1 MKAGEEKDI
10 KVTFPEDYHEASLK
24 GQEVTFHVKVNDIK
38 HKVQRELDEEFFEDL
53 GMEGVNSK
61 ETLEQELEANIKA
74 QKDMDAENK
83 YVDRLF
89 EEIAKHVE
97 VEIPEEMVEEE
108 IDRLLNRFRQQMQM
122 QGISLDMYYQFTK
135 TTEQDLRNQ
144 MEKDAY
150 QNVLYRLMLEEILN
164 MEKIEVSNEEADK
177 EAEELA
183 KKYQM
188 PKEEFLKAF
197 GGIEMVQY
205 DLEMRKLVELLKE
218 YNK

>member
-1 MKAGEEKDI
+1 
-10 KVTFPEDYHEASLK
+10 
-24 GQEVTFHVKVNDIK
+24 
-38 HKVQRELDEEFFEDL
+38 
-53 GMEGVNSK
+53 MEGVNSK

-205 DLEMRKLVELLKE
+205 DLEMHKLVELLKE